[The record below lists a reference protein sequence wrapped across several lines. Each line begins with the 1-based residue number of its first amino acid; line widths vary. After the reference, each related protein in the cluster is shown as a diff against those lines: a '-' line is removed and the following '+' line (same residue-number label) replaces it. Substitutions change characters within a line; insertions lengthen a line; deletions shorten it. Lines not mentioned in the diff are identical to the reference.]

1 MNSSNDSTSDNIT
14 AFPGTDANS
23 HKIKLIKEQAAS
35 YLVQI
40 DSGECTA
47 EERQQIATWA
57 RANPQ
62 HQAAFVKLAKQ
73 WDSMAILAD
82 LSELFPLAE
91 KERTDAEAYSDAA
104 TSHTANAGNNAG
116 STGNKESSWFGLPL
130 PSMLQGWVGAQQWRL
145 QGIAVGAV
153 FAMALA
159 VVALPSVRTMLFS
172 DATPSYITAIG
183 ERATYTLDDG
193 SVLTLNTDTEVTVRF
208 TEQRRFIDLLRGEA
222 NFEVAKNTQRPFVVY
237 AGEGLVWA
245 VGTAFNVRYQPETF
259 AVDVVVTE
267 GTVKVFTDVN
277 LQAEL
282 PALTVDPQSL
292 QSLST
297 QSHSTVHLTNN
308 KQSLLTAGQHLR
320 YREAIEVK
328 QVVDAEQLQQQL
340 AWHNGVIIFDGETL
354 ESALSEIGRYTSKQ
368 LVIVDDSIRSIRIG
382 GHYKTNDLNGF
393 LATLTS
399 GFGVHVEPAGKNRLL
414 LSAASV
420 SSEP

>member
-35 YLVQI
+35 YLVRI

-104 TSHTANAGNNAG
+104 TSHTANAG